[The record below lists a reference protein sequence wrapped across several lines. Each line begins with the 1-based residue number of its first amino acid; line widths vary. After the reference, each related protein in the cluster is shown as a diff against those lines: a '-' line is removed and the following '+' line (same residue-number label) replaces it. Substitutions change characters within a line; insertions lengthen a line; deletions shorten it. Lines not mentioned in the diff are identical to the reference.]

1 MRKTIPKIGF
11 ILISLIV
18 FPTLFFSVYEVKKLN
33 NNEQVIDSIYS
44 SQLSSIVFSLNQY
57 SDDVVNSWANSID
70 NPQSPPLKN
79 DSLVMNLIQRNLA
92 LKAVFFA
99 SDTSIGKY
107 YTDSVF
113 SLESNIENGF
123 ILHTLK
129 ENKEEIQRLLK
140 YFDAGYRQ
148 IYPVETDLERTTLL
162 LFAMVSP
169 ENGNNICG
177 FFIDS
182 ETFIKENLG
191 PKFQY
196 MAQGKFFI
204 SAFNKETSEAVYTND
219 LFDEYEH
226 KIRIKEALWL
236 FKSYEIGIQLN
247 GDPIEDL
254 VNERQKNNIILV
266 VLMNIVL
273 LLGAWFVYRNVRN
286 EVKLAQIKSDFVSN
300 VSHEIKTPLALIN
313 MYSETLEM
321 GRITSEEKKIEYYKT
336 INKEARRLSRMVNKI
351 LNFSKIE
358 SGKREYVFIPTDIN
372 EIVERVISTYQHHFK
387 NSNFK
392 CNYNLA
398 ENLPLI
404 NADEEAIT
412 DAINNLIDN
421 AIKYSADTKLI
432 EINTGVEAGKVYVK
446 VKDSGIG
453 IKEKDQALIFDKFYR
468 VTHGNLALH
477 AKGSGI
483 GLNIVKHIVDSHQ
496 GEIRV
501 ESSYGKGS
509 TFTLFFKAHLNSS
522 YGKV

>member
-11 ILISLIV
+11 ILISLLV
-18 FPTLFFSVYEVKKLN
+18 FPTLFFSVYEVKNLN
-33 NNEQVIDSIYS
+33 SNEQVIDSIYS

-57 SDDVVNSWANSID
+57 SDDVINSWANSID
-70 NPQSPPLKN
+70 DPQNNPLKN
-79 DSLVMNLIQRNLA
+79 DSLIESLIQRNLA

-107 YTDSVF
+107 YADRIF
-113 SLESNIENGF
+113 SLGSNNEKDF
-123 ILHTLK
+123 IIQTLK
-129 ENKEEIQRLLK
+129 KNDADIQKMLK
-140 YFDAGYRQ
+140 YFDVGYRQ
-148 IYPVETDLERTTLL
+148 IYPVETQLEKTSLL

-169 ENGNNICG
+169 EKGNNICG
-177 FFIDS
+177 LFIDP
-182 ETFIKENLG
+182 EAFIKENLG

-204 SAFNKETSEAVYTND
+204 SAFNKKTSEVVYTND
-219 LFDEYEH
+219 LFDEDEH

-247 GDPIEDL
+247 GDPIEEL
-254 VNERQKNNIILV
+254 VNERRKNNIILV
-266 VLMNIVL
+266 VIMDIVL
-273 LLGAWFVYRNVRN
+273 LIGAWVVYRYFRK
-286 EVKLAQIKSDFVSN
+286 EIKLTQIKSDFVSN

-321 GRITSEEKKIEYYKT
+321 GRISSEEKKMEYYRT

-358 SGKREYVFIPTDIN
+358 SGKREYVFAQIGIN
-372 EIVERVISTYQHHFK
+372 EIVNRVISTYQHHFK
-387 NSNFK
+387 NSNFTCK
-392 CNYNLA
+392 LNLA

-404 NADEEAIT
+404 NVDEEAII
-412 DAINNLIDN
+412 DALNNLIDN
-421 AIKYSADTKLI
+421 AIKYSADIKVI
-432 EINTGVEAGKVYVK
+432 EINTGIKDEMVYVE

-468 VTHGNLALH
+468 VTHGNLAHH

-483 GLNIVKHIVDSHQ
+483 GLNIVKHIIDSHN
-496 GEIRV
+496 GEVKV
-501 ESSYGKGS
+501 ESSYGNGS
-509 TFTLFFKAHLNSS
+509 RFTLFFNHL
-522 YGKV
+522 